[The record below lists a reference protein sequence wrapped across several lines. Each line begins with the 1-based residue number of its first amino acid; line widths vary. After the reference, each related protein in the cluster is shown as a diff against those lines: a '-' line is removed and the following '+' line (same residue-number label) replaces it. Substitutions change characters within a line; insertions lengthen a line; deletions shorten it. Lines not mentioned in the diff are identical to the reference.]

1 MQTVEALRETI
12 ASVEDLQSVVRT
24 MKTLAAVSI
33 RQYEKA
39 VEALAD
45 YSRTIDLGL
54 HVVLSEGPH
63 EMLRLPGLKG
73 GSLGAVIMGS
83 DQGLCGRFNEQIV
96 SHALDALNELEPR
109 QDHRVVVCLGAR
121 ANAHIE
127 EAGQQVEEHFSVPG
141 SLTGVTP
148 VVQGILMKLEELQ
161 ALRELDR
168 VVLFYNEPLPGASYH
183 SHTLQLLPLDRNWF
197 GKTLRQ
203 AWPTHG
209 LPIYT
214 MDRNRLFAALVRQ
227 YLFVSLYRALVES
240 LASENASR
248 LASMQVAERSIGE
261 RLEYLN
267 AQSRHQ
273 RQSSITE
280 ELLDI
285 VAGLEALSK

>member
-39 VEALAD
+39 VESLAD

-54 HVVLSEGPH
+54 HVILSEGPH
-63 EMLRLPGLKG
+63 EMLTLPGLKG
-73 GSLGAVIMGS
+73 GSLGAVIIGS

-96 SHALDALNELEPR
+96 SYALDTLNELESR
-109 QDHRVVVCLGAR
+109 QDHRVVVCMGAR
-121 ANAHIE
+121 ANVHLE
-127 EAGQQVEEHFSVPG
+127 EVGQQVEAFFSVPG

-148 VVQGILMKLEELQ
+148 VVQDILMKLEELQ
-161 ALRELDR
+161 SQRELDR
-168 VVLFYNEPLPGASYH
+168 VILFYNESLPGASYRP
-183 SHTLQLLPLDRNWF
+183 HTLQLLPLDRNWF
-197 GKTLRQ
+197 DKSHRQ
-203 AWPTHG
+203 AWPTHII
-209 LPIYT
+209 PTYT
-214 MDRNRLFAALVRQ
+214 MDRNQLFAALVRQ

-248 LASMQVAERSIGE
+248 LASMQVAEKNIGE
-261 RLEYLN
+261 RLEDLN

-285 VAGLEALSK
+285 VAGLEAQSK